1 MFLSI
6 GFAAVGVVG
15 GLYNLAVSGVALQ
28 NGPLCDF
35 VSGGWIAPF
44 REGWMSF
51 QSMVYRISFWVKFVH
66 QFRFLHRDGS
76 YLTKDSLW
84 KDCIEPDNIVQ
95 FHIGM
100 FATLLVI
107 GGLEIILCAIQM
119 VNGLVGCLCG
129 TCGGKEVC
137 WSTLSV
143 HYAVRATLLKKNLIL
158 NSGFSFQAV

>member
-6 GFAAVGVVG
+6 GFAAVGVAG
-15 GLYNLAVSGVALQ
+15 GLYNLAVAAVALQ
-28 NGPLCDF
+28 NGPRCDAIG
-35 VSGGWIAPF
+35 SGWGTPF
-44 REGWMSF
+44 KEGWMSF

-66 QFRFLHRDGS
+66 QFRFLHRDVD
-76 YLTKDSLW
+76 YLTNDAIW
-84 KDCIEPDNIVQ
+84 NFCTEPKNIVQ

-119 VNGLVGCLCG
+119 VNGFVGCLCG

-158 NSGFSFQAV
+158 NSGFSFQTV